1 MASRLEFFLLALPQH
16 APCSLDD
23 QSASLWRNRDYVLL
37 WFGQL
42 VSSLGTRVSGLAF
55 PLLVL
60 AVTGSAAEAGLVGAM
75 RTIPFAVL
83 VLPVGALIDRWDRK
97 RVMIICDACRAVALG
112 SIPIAMAAGV
122 LSAAQLGA
130 AAFVEG
136 TFYTFFNVAET
147 ACLPRVVRH
156 DQITSAVSFSNVT
169 ESVMQMAGPS
179 VGGLLYAFG
188 RAVPFLTDAISYATS
203 VVTLMTIRTEFQGER
218 NVPRRRI
225 WHDVHEGVVWLWKM
239 PLLRSMALMT
249 GTLNVVSMGWVLMIV
264 VLAQRLHSSSFAVGL
279 VLAGG
284 GVGSIVGSSLCG
296 WLQRRFGLRA
306 TMLGAIWLWALTWPI
321 YLIPSIPV
329 MALADCLGFVGASVF
344 MVTALGYRLTVTP
357 DHLQGRVN
365 AVYKLLAFGPEPLSL
380 LLTGILIQE
389 FGAPSTVLICMT
401 PQVVLAVWA
410 TVSRRLRVALTSHT
424 V

>member
-1 MASRLEFFLLALPQH
+1 LALPQH
-16 APCSLDD
+16 TLPSLD
-23 QSASLWRNRDYVLL
+23 AHPAGLWRNRDYVLL

-55 PLLVL
+55 PLLAL

-75 RTIPFAVL
+75 RTIPFAIL

-97 RVMIICDACRAVALG
+97 RVMIVCDVCRAVALG
-112 SIPIAMAAGV
+112 SIPIAIAAGV

-136 TFYTFFNVAET
+136 TFYTFFNVAEA

-156 DQITSAVSFSNVT
+156 DQITTAASFNNVT

-188 RAVPFLTDAISYATS
+188 RAVPFLTDAISYTTS
-203 VVTLMTIRTEFQGER
+203 VVTLMLIRTEFQGER
-218 NVPRRRI
+218 DAPRRHI
-225 WHDVHEGVVWLWKM
+225 WHEVREGIVWLWAM

-264 VLAQRLHSSSFAVGL
+264 VLAQRFHASSFAVGL

-284 GVGSIVGSSLCG
+284 GVGSIVGSALCG
-296 WLQRRFGLRA
+296 WLQRRFGLRL

-321 YLIPSIPV
+321 YLVPSIPV
-329 MALADCLGFVGASVF
+329 MALADCLGFLGASVF

-380 LLTGILIQE
+380 LMTGILIQV
-389 FGAPSTVLICMT
+389 FGAPAAVLICMA
-401 PQVVLAVWA
+401 PQVILAAWA
-410 TVSRRLRVALTSHT
+410 TTSRRLRMALAPHAM
-424 V
+424 